1 MPSLT
6 INGVEHDLDSI
17 SPEQML
23 AWQEECMRMFPVH
36 KAGKYQ
42 VLYADCPWKYDIHYK
57 NLQGKTEYPT
67 LNLEALKKLPVA
79 QLGQANSL
87 IFMWA
92 TGPLLPQALEL
103 MQAWNYKYVSIFK

>member
-6 INGVEHDLDSI
+6 INGAEHDLDSLA
-17 SPEQML
+17 PEQL
-23 AWQEECMRMFPVH
+23 DTWQQECGRLFPLH

-42 VLYADCPWKYDIHYK
+42 ILYADCPWKYDIHYK
-57 NLQGKTEYPT
+57 KLQGKTDYPT
-67 LNLEALKKLPVA
+67 MDMEALKKLPVS
-79 QLGQANSL
+79 QLGASNSL

-103 MQAWNYKYVSIFK
+103 MKAWGYSYTSIFK